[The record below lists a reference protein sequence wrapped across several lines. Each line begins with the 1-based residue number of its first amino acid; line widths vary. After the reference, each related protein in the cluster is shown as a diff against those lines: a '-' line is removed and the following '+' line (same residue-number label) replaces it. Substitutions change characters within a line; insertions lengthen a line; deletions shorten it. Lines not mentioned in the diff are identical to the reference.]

1 MDMQTQVVSEEAIPT
16 LIAEIIRS
24 EAIDAGVTVE
34 KIVLFGSRARG
45 DADAQSDWDVLV
57 VLRDPISHR
66 ERIALSTRLNRALAR
81 RLIPCDL
88 LIRSCQEV
96 QKQAHQI
103 GSIIRTALAEGISL

>member
-1 MDMQTQVVSEEAIPT
+1 MDMQTQVVPDEAIPT

-24 EAIDAGVTVE
+24 EATDAGVTVE

-57 VLRDPISHR
+57 VLRNSISHP

-88 LIRSCQEV
+88 LIRSSQEV

-103 GSIIRTALAEGISL
+103 GSIVRTALAEGISL